1 MPQIPADDNETP
13 TPQLAPDESASLMED
28 PPFSLD
34 QDDGIL
40 ASWIEEA
47 ERRTDAYERG
57 EMGAIDFD
65 EAIALA
71 RTRIASFERGIARRA
86 AQLDADE
93 VETEPVEPLIAELR
107 AATQSSSPRRK
118 K

>member
-1 MPQIPADDNETP
+1 MPQIPADKNETP
-13 TPQLAPDESASLMED
+13 TPQLTPDESARLMED
-28 PPFSLD
+28 PPLSLD
-34 QDDGIL
+34 QDDEIL

-47 ERRTDAYERG
+47 ERRGDEYERG

-71 RTRIASFERGIARRA
+71 RARIASFEREIARRA
-86 AQLDADE
+86 AQLDSGE
-93 VETEPVEPLIAELR
+93 VETEPVKPLIAELH
-107 AATQSSSPRRK
+107 ATAQSSSHRHK

>member
-1 MPQIPADDNETP
+1 MPQTPADDSENP
-13 TPQLAPDESASLMED
+13 APQLAPDESVRLMED
-28 PPFSLD
+28 PPLSLD
-34 QDDGIL
+34 QNDEIL

-47 ERRTDAYERG
+47 ERRADAYERG

-71 RTRIASFERGIARRA
+71 HARIASHEREIARRA
-86 AQLDADE
+86 AQLDSGE

-107 AATQSSSPRRK
+107 AAAQSSSHWPK